1 MMNAL
6 DLRSQSDELPSQSD
20 SPAVPVPV
28 VSEEGGV
35 LTLHFQSD
43 YVQSQMRLDDPDC
56 LTLRYSRS
64 MMAFEL
70 FKPAPRQIVMIGLG
84 GGSIA
89 KWCYRHHPGAQL
101 TVVEINPHVIALRDR
116 FQIPPDDHR
125 FRIVCE
131 DGTKFVA
138 STASEVDVLLVDGF
152 GIDRVPPELCT
163 QQFYDDCSQVL
174 TASGLMVVNVCGEDH
189 REILARIHKS
199 FSGKVLLAPDND
211 GNTVVFASRG
221 ERLWPK
227 GESTGSFEMKI
238 RKFEK
243 KHGLG
248 KAMKP
253 IG

>member
-1 MMNAL
+1 
-6 DLRSQSDELPSQSD
+6 
-20 SPAVPVPV
+20 
-28 VSEEGGV
+28 
-35 LTLHFQSD
+35 
-43 YVQSQMRLDDPDC
+43 
-56 LTLRYSRS
+56 

-70 FKPAPRQIVMIGLG
+70 YKPEPRQIVMIGLG
-84 GGSIA
+84 GGSMA
-89 KWCYRHHPGAQL
+89 KWCYRHHPGAEL

-131 DGTKFVA
+131 DGTKFLA
-138 STASEVDVLLVDGF
+138 RTSWEIDVLLVDGF
-152 GIDRVPPELCT
+152 GVDRVPPDLCT
-163 QQFYDDCSQVL
+163 QRFYDDCYQAL
-174 TASGLMVVNVCGEDH
+174 TESGLMVVNVCGEDH
-189 REILARIHKS
+189 REILARIRSS
-199 FSGKVLLAPDND
+199 FGGRVLLSPDND
-211 GNTVVFASRG
+211 GNTVVFASKG

-227 GESTGSFEMKI
+227 GESPGSFEMKL